1 MEFAVFFSG
10 KVHKWNKFGVKQERS
25 LVVTNLNIYN
35 FKKKKL
41 RRAVEI
47 KNLAGLTKSLV
58 ESNKEFVIHVKKEAD
73 FRMISDQ

>member
-10 KVHKWNKFGVKQERS
+10 KVYKWNKFSVKQERS
-25 LVVTNLNIYN
+25 IIVTNLNVYN

-41 RRAVEI
+41 RRAIPI

-58 ESNKEFVIHVKKEAD
+58 ENNKEFVIHVKKEAD
-73 FRMISDQ
+73 IRWSSDQ